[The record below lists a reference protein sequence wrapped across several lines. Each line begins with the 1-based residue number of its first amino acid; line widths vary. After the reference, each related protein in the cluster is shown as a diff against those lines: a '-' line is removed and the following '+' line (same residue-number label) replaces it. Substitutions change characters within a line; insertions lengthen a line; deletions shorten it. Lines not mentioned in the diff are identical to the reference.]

1 MNSRSS
7 GVNGDASSDFMGFAD
22 VCISLRIGSPAEC
35 GFGDSMGIKTFDEF
49 RNPKMA
55 REELEFGSV
64 SLSTN
69 W

>member
-7 GVNGDASSDFMGFAD
+7 GVNGDAAGDFMSFAD
-22 VCISLRIGSPAEC
+22 VCISVRIGSPTEC
-35 GFGDSMGIKTFDEF
+35 GFGDSMGIQTFDDF

-64 SLSTN
+64 RFSTN